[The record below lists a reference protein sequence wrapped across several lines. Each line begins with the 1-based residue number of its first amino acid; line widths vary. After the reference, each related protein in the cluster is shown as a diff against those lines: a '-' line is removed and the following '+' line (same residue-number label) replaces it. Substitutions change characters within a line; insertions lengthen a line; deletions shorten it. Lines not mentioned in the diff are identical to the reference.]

1 VTALGTL
8 PTKTDVQITIS
19 GSGENATIR
28 AATPGNAGVMT
39 AEHARVVETVRL
51 MLAAGQF
58 EAPAAVPLGQQAST
72 LPLGD
77 LSLPPPKQQV
87 LQPLQAGHSDDLLR
101 RIQALEARSTSNAE
115 YASLTAALTTLR
127 DSVAKRIDSLEAR
140 VTELEQAVVANDN
153 DEIQQQVAHIQ
164 GQMTEFGSI
173 AKMLDEVLNDDRVV
187 MIEHG
192 DG

>member
-1 VTALGTL
+1 MTALGTL

-140 VTELEQAVVANDN
+140 VTELEHAVVDSDN
-153 DEIQQQVAHIQ
+153 SALKQEVALLQKQVSDA
-164 GQMTEFGSI
+164 ESLR
-173 AKMLDEVLNDDRVV
+173 KMLADVLNDDRVV

-192 DG
+192 T